1 MRNLFH
7 KFNLIL
13 NLAIAICAVVFV
25 VVLIKAYLA
34 RRSQAQEAP
43 VLAIGSKFYLK
54 GFNWGANRRT
64 VILALSK
71 QCHFCSES
79 APFYQQL
86 SREVKGHSGVRLV
99 AIFSESVPEAKSYLE
114 QINVSVDDVRQSPLS
129 ALGVKVTPTLLVI
142 DELGLVKELWFG
154 KLTDFQATRFIRKFH
169 AEPDVASAL
178 QREEEE
184 GKRIDPEEV
193 QRLVKTGEKIT
204 ILDVR
209 TRENYAAC
217 HVVGSINIPSDE
229 LDVRA
234 VNELS
239 PTDFI
244 ITSCQCADARS
255 STLARDRLMESG
267 FKKVAVL
274 REP

>member
-1 MRNLFH
+1 MRSLFQ
-7 KFNLIL
+7 KFNIIL
-13 NLAIAICAVVFV
+13 NVVIAICAVVFL
-25 VVLIKAYLA
+25 VVLIKAYVVLH
-34 RRSQAQEAP
+34 SQAQEVP
-43 VLAIGSKFYLK
+43 VLAIGGKFDLK
-54 GFNWGANRRT
+54 GFNWGDNRRT

-71 QCHFCSES
+71 QCHYCSES

-86 SREVKGHSGVRLV
+86 SEEVKAHSGVRLL
-99 AIFSESVPEAKSYLE
+99 AIFSESVPDAKSYLE
-114 QINVSVDDVRQSPLS
+114 QINVSVDDVRQAPLS
-129 ALGVKVTPTLLVI
+129 ALGVKGTPMLLVI
-142 DELGLVKELWFG
+142 DESGFIKDLWFG
-154 KLTDFQATRFIRKFH
+154 KLTDFQAKRFIRKFH
-169 AEPDVASAL
+169 DESDVASAL
-178 QREEEE
+178 KREEEE
-184 GKRIDPEEV
+184 GKRIDLEEV
-193 QRLVKTGEKIT
+193 HRLVKTGEKVT

-209 TRENYAAC
+209 RREIYAAG
-217 HVVGSINIPSDE
+217 HAAGSINIPSDE